1 MFSLERNKWAAL
13 LWSCLLNRK
22 CGSVL
27 LLLSLPLSFFSLS
40 LFLFCIGFFIYFFIV
55 LFYFWQGVNWSDSPT
70 LLDSAS
76 GHKWAAGF
84 LGALLIQLGAFQNHP
99 VPSGKMKL
107 SSVRG
112 QLSIRA
118 EELLPLALFPFSLCS
133 FLLLKKVFKDSETL
147 MQHLLALDL
156 KSIKE
161 TSYVCVFGL
170 NLFLQGKTVINFL
183 LVISPAQILWWSPE
197 TFCSWILMI

>member
-1 MFSLERNKWAAL
+1 MSFF
-13 LWSCLLNRK
+13 
-22 CGSVL
+22 
-27 LLLSLPLSFFSLS
+27 LPLPLTLLYWIFYL
-40 LFLFCIGFFIYFFIV
+40 FFIV
-55 LFYFWQGVNWSDSPT
+55 LFYFWQGVNCSDSPT

-133 FLLLKKVFKDSETL
+133 FLLLKKVFKGSETL

-170 NLFLQGKTVINFL
+170 NLFLQGKTVISF
-183 LVISPAQILWWSPE
+183 LVISPAQILWWSPQ